1 VTPRARRYLHTLG
14 AIFAVFAVILLGMIG
29 ISPVAKELMP
39 PAGFFAAIAALVGYI
54 VYAQRRT
61 VALVKEEAE
70 RSGEEADRA
79 LERLRASG
87 ALMTGVAVRWRART
101 YIGFTVVLVAA
112 GAVGAWAWSARSWWM
127 LALSG
132 LLFAWAAKNLL
143 ARLGEPE
150 VLRIGPMGIE
160 DKLRFG
166 LIPWQDIVS
175 VFLHEYE
182 IKGTKAASLS
192 IGVRDPAAYTQRLG
206 PVARFSHRAETL
218 GFSDDIQFQAH
229 TLNMAPLALFRL
241 IRAFHERTLPAGA
254 IFDAA
259 NYYRVDLEG
268 AKMKQVMAELE
279 KNFAGSASASGAPT
293 RQQQDL
299 LARMDALLK
308 TGNERVS
315 STRAS
320 TRAPVEKTN
329 WPLVLVVVIGLLIAA
344 LVGADVFKR

>member
-14 AIFAVFAVILLGMIG
+14 AIFAVFAVIVVGMIG
-29 ISPVAKELMP
+29 ISPVGKEVMP
-39 PAGFFAAIAALVGYI
+39 PAGFFAAVATLVGYI

-79 LERLRASG
+79 LERLSASG

-112 GAVGAWAWSARSWWM
+112 GAVGAGAWSARSWWL
-127 LALSG
+127 LALCG

-150 VLRIGPMGIE
+150 VLRISPMGIE

-192 IGVRDPAAYTQRLG
+192 IGVRDPGAYARRLG

-218 GFSDDIQFQAH
+218 GFSNDIQFQVQ
-229 TLNMAPLALFRL
+229 TLDMAPLALFRL

-254 IFDAA
+254 IFGTA
-259 NYYRVDLEG
+259 NYYRVDREG

-279 KNFAGSASASGAPT
+279 KTLAGSASASGAPT
-293 RQQQDL
+293 RQQEEL
-299 LARMDALLK
+299 MARMDALLK
-308 TGNERVS
+308 ADNERIS
-315 STRAS
+315 STR
-320 TRAPVEKTN
+320 TPVEKTN
-329 WPLVLVVVIGLLIAA
+329 WPLVLLVVIGLLIAA
-344 LVGADVFKR
+344 LVGAGVFKR